1 MWRVVRE
8 RVESGERNVWR
19 VARERVE
26 ICERSVEICERTCG
40 EW

>member
-1 MWRVVRE
+1 M
-8 RVESGERNVWR
+8 WR

-26 ICERSVEICERTCG
+26 ICERKCGDLVRERVESGERTCG